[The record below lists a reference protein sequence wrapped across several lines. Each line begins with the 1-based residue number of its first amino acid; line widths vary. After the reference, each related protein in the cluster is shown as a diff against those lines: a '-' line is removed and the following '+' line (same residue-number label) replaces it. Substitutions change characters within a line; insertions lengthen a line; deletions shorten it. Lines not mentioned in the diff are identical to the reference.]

1 VLDGINYIIKIYL
14 LLKLIFPCICFQ
26 KVSCRGGTMRVL
38 WWLAPLL
45 LGPLAGAMC
54 PPRCECDDAA
64 LVVSCEDAQL
74 EVLPIQL
81 NPEVETVRLRGNR
94 ISSLEF
100 SMAFYT
106 RLRLLDVSTNR
117 LQNLGPGLFQD
128 QVSFVVFAV
137 LFSNLCYL
145 APFIVEIGNLLDFC
159 VEPVAYT

>member
-1 VLDGINYIIKIYL
+1 
-14 LLKLIFPCICFQ
+14 
-26 KVSCRGGTMRVL
+26 MRVV

-45 LGPLAGAMC
+45 LGPMAGAMC

-94 ISSLEF
+94 IASLEF

-106 RLRLLDVSTNR
+106 RLRSLDVSTNR

-128 QVSFVVFAV
+128 QV
-137 LFSNLCYL
+137 
-145 APFIVEIGNLLDFC
+145 FIFHF
-159 VEPVAYT
+159 YKFQ